1 MKKWIQLAI
10 SFVGSIIALLLAH
23 YFNIFEYMTFIP
35 SEKSYDVC
43 ITIYFTVIQ
52 TGVNIGFYEINK
64 WLEEQKTKI
73 EAVVYLPNE
82 EPNLNS
88 CPIIKFNE
96 MDMAE
101 IRLKLSVNGKSKTIL
116 DKKIIINALAQVDLQ
131 IGRKGIGVSV
141 DNSGN
146 IMFEMEKMCQGH
158 EAINIEEN
166 YKLVLQRGNIDDSLT
181 IIMKPKLVKKA
192 RTKNIKFFT
201 NEAKIVLEER

>member
-101 IRLKLSVNGKSKTIL
+101 IRLKLSVKGKSKTI
-116 DKKIIINALAQVDLQ
+116 Q